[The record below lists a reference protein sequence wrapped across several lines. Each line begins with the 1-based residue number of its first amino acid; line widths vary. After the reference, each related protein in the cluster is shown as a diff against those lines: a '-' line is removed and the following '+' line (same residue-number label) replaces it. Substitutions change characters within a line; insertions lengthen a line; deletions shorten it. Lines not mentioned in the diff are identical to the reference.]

1 MKARWIGEGDGT
13 KLVGR
18 NKAETKKGK
27 GQQRQ
32 GQKNETRIISQKG
45 LMNIKS
51 KVEMEDRRERPE
63 KMTNW
68 EWFWKKDLGWGGGG
82 KRAKHLSNC
91 QKPFVCISYKST
103 PLEKTPELQGKR
115 FFYHNIKAKQQTQTK
130 KRKITKKNKN
140 KEHNNNPDTNNRET
154 RSPQM
159 QETWVWKGDAMELAL
174 KESNKLKKG
183 RKKKE
188 DRTESK
194 RKQNVRSKG
203 FDELPRCSRTAARNN
218 DYSSVVLQF

>member
-1 MKARWIGEGDGT
+1 MG
-13 KLVGR
+13 
-18 NKAETKKGK
+18 
-27 GQQRQ
+27 
-32 GQKNETRIISQKG
+32 
-45 LMNIKS
+45 
-51 KVEMEDRRERPE
+51 
-63 KMTNW
+63 
-68 EWFWKKDLGWGGGG
+68 GGGG

-103 PLEKTPELQGKR
+103 PFEKDQNCRENGV
-115 FFYHNIKAKQQTQTK
+115 FFVFIIISKQNNRHKQK
-130 KRKITKKNKN
+130 KGRSPKKNRN

-203 FDELPRCSRTAARNN
+203 FDELPRGSRTAATK
-218 DYSSVVLQF
+218 